1 MKKILLVLAVLL
13 CAALPVQSFAA
24 IPDAPTENIYVVDT
38 ANVIDGADREE
49 MLALGAALDDASTA
63 QVVAV
68 TVDFL
73 DGMDAEEYA
82 YQLFNTWGIGD
93 EKEENGVLLLLSVG
107 DREYWVTLGKGIEKK
122 LTVSRATQIVD
133 DTALDS
139 FADGDYSAG
148 MRAAYDALCE
158 RVAEIYNVSLDADSA
173 ARSAQSGTETLV
185 SEPQR
190 APVAAD
196 ESRGGGF
203 VGILIAII
211 VLWIVFKIIRNIFR
225 GVPRWWW
232 IFGPRPHYAP
242 RPPRPPRPREP
253 HGPMG
258 GRPPMGGPR
267 PPRAP
272 SAPRPSAGRPPRS
285 SGGFGGFGGGSSSR
299 GSFGGGRSFGGGS
312 SSRGGFGGGG
322 GRSFG
327 GGSTRGGGGG
337 RKF

>member
-68 TVDFL
+68 TVEFL

-93 EKEENGVLLLLSVG
+93 EKEDNGVLLLLSVG

-203 VGILIAII
+203 MGILIAII

-232 IFGPRPHYAP
+232 IFGPRPHYA
-242 RPPRPPRPREP
+242 PRPPRPREP

-312 SSRGGFGGGG
+312 
-322 GRSFG
+322 
-327 GGSTRGGGGG
+327 TRGGGGG

>member
-1 MKKILLVLAVLL
+1 MKKILLVLAALL
-13 CAALPVQSFAA
+13 CVALPMQSFAA

-68 TVDFL
+68 TVEFL

-107 DREYWVTLGKGIEKK
+107 DREYWITLGKGIEKK

-133 DTALDS
+133 DTALDF

-158 RVAEIYNVSLDADSA
+158 RVAEIYNVSLDADSVA
-173 ARSAQSGTETLV
+173 QSAQSGTETLV

-242 RPPRPPRPREP
+242 RPPRPPHPPRPREP

-299 GSFGGGRSFGGGS
+299 G
-312 SSRGGFGGGG
+312 GFGGG

>member
-68 TVDFL
+68 TVEFL

-93 EKEENGVLLLLSVG
+93 EKEDNGVLLLLSVG

-203 VGILIAII
+203 MGILIAII

-232 IFGPRPHYAP
+232 IFGPRPHYA
-242 RPPRPPRPREP
+242 PRPPRPREP

-285 SGGFGGFGGGSSSR
+285 SGGFGDFGGGSSSR

-312 SSRGGFGGGG
+312 
-322 GRSFG
+322 
-327 GGSTRGGGGG
+327 TRGGGGG

>member
-68 TVDFL
+68 TVEFL

-203 VGILIAII
+203 MGILIAII

-267 PPRAP
+267 PPRPPRAP

-299 GSFGGGRSFGGGS
+299 GSFGGGRSFGGG
-312 SSRGGFGGGG
+312 G

>member
-68 TVDFL
+68 TVEFL

-158 RVAEIYNVSLDADSA
+158 RVAEIYNVSLLDADSA

-203 VGILIAII
+203 MGILIAII

-299 GSFGGGRSFGGGS
+299 GSFGGGRSFGGG
-312 SSRGGFGGGG
+312 G

>member
-68 TVDFL
+68 TVEFL

-203 VGILIAII
+203 MGILIAII

-253 HGPMG
+253 HG
-258 GRPPMGGPR
+258 PMGGPR

>member
-68 TVDFL
+68 TVEFL

-203 VGILIAII
+203 MGILIAII

-267 PPRAP
+267 PPRPPRAP

-285 SGGFGGFGGGSSSR
+285 SGGFGGGSSSR

>member
-68 TVDFL
+68 TVEFL

-93 EKEENGVLLLLSVG
+93 EKEDNGVLLLLSVG

-203 VGILIAII
+203 MGILIAII

-242 RPPRPPRPREP
+242 RPPRPREP

-258 GRPPMGGPR
+258 GRPPMGGQR

-312 SSRGGFGGGG
+312 
-322 GRSFG
+322 
-327 GGSTRGGGGG
+327 TRGGGGG